1 MINKELI
8 DFKTIDIDENSELD
22 YSLFNQLSDLLK
34 RIGKSEQKTSQI
46 IELLKDDF
54 SDHLESSKELV
65 DNVRQEKNEVKR
77 DIDALEKGLL
87 EYFNI
92 LDGLQKAAEQLEDKV
107 FLDAV
112 NVAIRAKEQ
121 INAGL
126 GIQIIPSDP
135 GQTINPKYH
144 YIVNSV
150 VTKLDSQDSTINL
163 TIERGYRRGDRVLR
177 LASVIA
183 NVPSNKSSMP
193 NCFVTFFT

>member
-1 MINKELI
+1 MINKKLI

-22 YSLFNQLSDLLK
+22 HSLFNQLSDLLK

-54 SDHLESSKELV
+54 SDQLESSKELV

-144 YIVNSV
+144 YIVKSV
-150 VTKLDSQDSTINL
+150 GTKLDSQDSTINL

-183 NVPSNKSSMP
+183 NV
-193 NCFVTFFT
+193 FTENEHG

>member
-183 NVPSNKSSMP
+183 NVYEEDKHG
-193 NCFVTFFT
+193 

>member
-1 MINKELI
+1 MINKKLI

-22 YSLFNQLSDLLK
+22 HSLFNQLSDLLK

-54 SDHLESSKELV
+54 SNQLESSKELV

-144 YIVNSV
+144 YIVKSV

-163 TIERGYRRGDRVLR
+163 TIEHGYRRGDRVLR

-183 NVPSNKSSMP
+183 NVFKEDEHG
-193 NCFVTFFT
+193 

>member
-1 MINKELI
+1 MINKKLI

-22 YSLFNQLSDLLK
+22 HSLFNQLSDLLK

-46 IELLKDDF
+46 IELLKDDL
-54 SDHLESSKELV
+54 SDQLESSKELV

-135 GQTINPKYH
+135 GQIINPKYH
-144 YIVNSV
+144 YIVKSV

-163 TIERGYRRGDRVLR
+163 TIEHGYRRGDRVLR

-183 NVPSNKSSMP
+183 NVY
-193 NCFVTFFT
+193 TEDEHG